1 MTYFIDRTDI
11 TVIFSDGSSAHW
23 DATSDMFETVKSLC
37 ILEDEKT
44 LMQIRDQ
51 TKMLMNE
58 EVRIEGNL
66 MIIDKDN
73 NTFKITLGDSTDP
86 VIKFIDLLKKKGV
99 IDTEIKRI
107 KPFLRN
113 MFANTYINAVEE
125 IYDFCLAMDF
135 EITDDGCILAYKKVR
150 ADLGSV
156 YDNGKTKHEIG
167 KYTEVEVFDTNR
179 ENTCSQ
185 GLHFCSRNYLN
196 YYSGEKVIIVKVD
209 PRDIVSIPVDYN
221 YEKGRCCRYLVVG
234 ILEKGKT
241 LAETDIEKMSEG
253 KVKTVKAEPKPK
265 PKKFYKNRIS
275 ETVGLM
281 KKYKNDK
288 VKVAKIMGISVST
301 VERNM
306 RKYKRKK

>member
-1 MTYFIDRTDI
+1 MIYFIDDTNV
-11 TVIFSDGSSAHW
+11 TVIFNDGSSAHW
-23 DATSDMFETVKSLC
+23 DSTSSIFEEIKNLC
-37 ILEDEKT
+37 LVEDESA

-66 MIIDKDN
+66 VIIDKDN

-86 VIKFIDLLKKKGV
+86 VIRFIDLLKKKGT

-125 IYDFCLAMDF
+125 IYDFCKAMDF

-185 GLHFCSRNYLN
+185 GLHFCSRNYLDR
-196 YYSGEKVIIVKVD
+196 YSGEKVIIVKVD

-221 YEKGRCCRYLVVG
+221 FEKGRCCRYLVVG
-234 ILEKGKT
+234 ILEEGKT

-253 KVKTVKAEPKPK
+253 KVKTIKAEPKL
-265 PKKFYKNRIS
+265 KKFYKNRIS
-275 ETVGLM
+275 ETAGLM

-288 VKVAKIMGISVST
+288 VKVAKAMGISVST

>member
-1 MTYFIDRTDI
+1 MIYFIDDTNV
-11 TVIFSDGSSAHW
+11 TVIFNDGSSAHW
-23 DATSDMFETVKSLC
+23 DSTSDIFEEIKNLC
-37 ILEDEKT
+37 LVEDESA

-66 MIIDKDN
+66 VIIDKDN

-86 VIKFIDLLKKKGV
+86 VIRFIDLLKKKGV

-125 IYDFCLAMDF
+125 IYDFCKAMDF

-185 GLHFCSRNYLN
+185 GLHFCSRNYLDR
-196 YYSGEKVIIVKVD
+196 YSGEKVIIVKVD

-221 YEKGRCCRYLVVG
+221 FEKGRCCRYLVVG
-234 ILEKGKT
+234 ILEEGKT

-253 KVKTVKAEPKPK
+253 KVKTIKAEPKSK
-265 PKKFYKNRIS
+265 SKKFYKNRIS
-275 ETVGLM
+275 ETAGLM

-288 VKVAKIMGISVST
+288 VKVAKAMGISVST